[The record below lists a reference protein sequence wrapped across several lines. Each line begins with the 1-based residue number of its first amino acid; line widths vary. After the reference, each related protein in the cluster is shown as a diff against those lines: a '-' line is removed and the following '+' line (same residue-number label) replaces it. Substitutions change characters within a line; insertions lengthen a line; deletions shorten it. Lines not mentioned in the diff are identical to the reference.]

1 MYAVLAIWSTMKITY
16 VERNGRRYAY
26 TCTSERVP
34 GKKNP
39 VPRRVYLGIVDSKT
53 GEIIPKKGITESDL
67 VINRG
72 FRVKSYGDV
81 ALVMSVAKKLGLPD
95 DLEKAFGDNGRKN
108 LTVVAAQAVRPSSS
122 DAVDRTLEESYI
134 LNPSVSTRMASI
146 ENGS

>member
-1 MYAVLAIWSTMKITY
+1 MKITY

-95 DLEKAFGDNGRKN
+95 DLEKAFGDHGRKN

-134 LNPSVSTRMASI
+134 LNPSASTRMASI